1 MSNHQKA
8 KTAGKIIIVV
18 LSLAILFFLLL
29 PFLDHPAA
37 SGSSGAKKATPQI
50 FTSNP
55 LSELVQKVFA
65 LFKKDKPQAP
75 TYPAE
80 MTDEMLASLTPEEQQ
95 KYALQRSE
103 EKDASNFEYSSEVD
117 ASYNYGEAGMVNE
130 DGEWILVRQTA
141 PESANPGMHEVN
153 TRDNAYEQHIRQER
167 AARYTGKAGADAGP
181 AIPDSKW
188 ARLWKPIKAFFTK
201 EEDAPQA
208 ATQEQA
214 YLLASSGSGLGK
226 DDYKQGNIYRRGQS
240 ADIPASAWEFGNGE
254 SVSLDDM
261 LNPEASLNNIIAAY
275 KEMAKKTLTP
285 QQYEKFAKEVDGITN
300 RNRKEL
306 IELTKQQLWKNLEAE
321 AEKDEPQNFIE
332 DTVMLP
338 VSSCQQHGTTSPAST
353 SLYST
358 TESLPDKTSC
368 LAYDFQAIGDELEEI
383 KALDIDQQKKE
394 EMIESIYVR
403 SQAAQDAE
411 RMLQLLE
418 ENNKKTAENRAL
430 QQEDFKQFFAMGDPK
445 RKFDENSLQM
455 LVVLGKTEENP
466 FLEKFNPQEAVFY
479 NAWGEE
485 VPEQNMSDDQRKLF
499 EIEKRKIELKDEMAN
514 YIFEKQGCG
523 KGNPCYWVGGEYLG
537 SNPELRHS
545 VESSGVKYM
554 GDPLNILQP
563 LFSEYLDQKF
573 QEGTDLDA
581 EALIQLQN
589 SPDLFSK
596 YVPYNAENMA
606 ELNRKNVRRG
616 EDSFFYY
623 IPSASNA
630 LDMQEVLPD
639 PRRIIY
645 DDTNGTVL
653 DKSEDLDFTARGEK
667 IHQQVKDKFIESHK
681 VAHDTGLIQRTH
693 QECGKRFLHYHSQNI
708 REEMQQHAN
717 EHIEDQ
723 MNLPSNK

>member
-141 PESANPGMHEVN
+141 PESANPGMHEVS

-358 TESLPDKTSC
+358 TGSIPDKTSC
-368 LAYDFQAIGDELEEI
+368 LLYDFQAIGDEVEKI

-394 EMIESIYVR
+394 EMIESIYVH

-581 EALIQLQN
+581 EALLQLQT

-639 PRRIIY
+639 PHRIIY

-693 QECGKRFLHYHSQNI
+693 QECAESFLRYHSQNI

>member
-153 TRDNAYEQHIRQER
+153 TRDNAYEQYIRQER

-181 AIPDSKW
+181 VIPDSKW
-188 ARLWKPIKAFFTK
+188 ARLWKPIKAFFTGK
-201 EEDAPQA
+201 DEDVSANNSPQS
-208 ATQEQA
+208 TEQENA

-261 LNPEASLNNIIAAY
+261 LNPETSLNNIIAAY

-285 QQYEKFAKEVDGITN
+285 QQYEKFAKEVDGIKD
-300 RNRKEL
+300 RNRREL

-321 AEKDEPQNFIE
+321 AAKDKPQNFIE
-332 DTVMLP
+332 KTLL
-338 VSSCQQHGTTSPAST
+338 ASACNSVPKSASFS
-353 SLYST
+353 SLYNTSDEKDQNCKNYQPAANQEQSQQ
-358 TESLPDKTSC
+358 TEQGLLQKNN
-368 LAYDFQAIGDELEEI
+368 Q
-383 KALDIDQQKKE
+383 KANETKERKKE
-394 EMIESIYVR
+394 
-403 SQAAQDAE
+403 A
-411 RMLQLLE
+411 
-418 ENNKKTAENRAL
+418 
-430 QQEDFKQFFAMGDPK
+430 FKEFFTRPDSK
-445 RKFDENSLQM
+445 REFDEKSLRM
-455 LVVLGKTEENP
+455 LVVLGKTEEAP
-466 FLEKFNPQEAVFY
+466 FRDKFKSQAYDEY
-479 NAWGEE
+479 GEE
-485 VPEQNMSDDQRKLF
+485 ILPENMSEEQKEEQRKLKF
-499 EIEKRKIELKDEMAN
+499 QEEISD
-514 YIFEKQGCG
+514 YIFQKQGCG
-523 KGNPCYWVGGEYLG
+523 KGKPCYWVGGEYLG

-545 VESSGVKYM
+545 VESSGMEYL
-554 GDPLNILQP
+554 GDPLNVIQP
-563 LFSEYLDQKF
+563 LLAEYMEQKIS
-573 QEGTDLDA
+573 EGTEEEVD
-581 EALIQLQN
+581 EFLQVQKN
-589 SPDLFSK
+589 PDFLNNVLY
-596 YVPYNAENMA
+596 YVPYNAQNME
-606 ELNRKNVRRG
+606 ELNKRNRHRS
-616 EDSFFYY
+616 EDSFYYY
-623 IPSASNA
+623 IPSAANA
-630 LDMQEVLPD
+630 VAMQEELPQ
-639 PRRIIY
+639 PFRVIY
-645 DDTNGTVL
+645 DDTDGTVL
-653 DKSEDLDFTARGEK
+653 DKAQNIDFTQRGEK
-667 IHQQVKDKFIESHK
+667 IHQQVKERYAEIHGI
-681 VAHDTGLIQRTH
+681 AHDTGLIQRTH
-693 QECGKRFLHYHSQNI
+693 QECGERYLHYHSQNI